1 MIELEQT
8 INKKYFSL
16 LLIMDFW
23 DEVFDERLSGSDAES
38 DNISVPNHDTSDS
51 NHSEMDM
58 DSYTGH
64 NPFTSPLPFRSG
76 LGQSED
82 DIYKKVKVVLDCM
95 KREGLDLPIFL
106 DAICWGNEK
115 CIVDNQVRFA
125 RTMLLSSKEFPL
137 LLHRWW
143 RPPGARSESAR
154 KPLQDFAVKVVTSVV
169 EEEMKKIK
177 TCMSTPED
185 EFSQESLTS
194 LDLEKLSGFLCSE
207 TGAPVLWSLLERA
220 GWSQKQATKNTH
232 KTPRNVSEVPV
243 ILHKR
248 DAHG

>member
-1 MIELEQT
+1 M
-8 INKKYFSL
+8 
-16 LLIMDFW
+16 
-23 DEVFDERLSGSDAES
+23 
-38 DNISVPNHDTSDS
+38 
-51 NHSEMDM
+51 
-58 DSYTGH
+58 
-64 NPFTSPLPFRSG
+64 
-76 LGQSED
+76 
-82 DIYKKVKVVLDCM
+82 
-95 KREGLDLPIFL
+95 
-106 DAICWGNEK
+106 
-115 CIVDNQVRFA
+115 
-125 RTMLLSSKEFPL
+125 
-137 LLHRWW
+137 
-143 RPPGARSESAR
+143 
-154 KPLQDFAVKVVTSVV
+154 